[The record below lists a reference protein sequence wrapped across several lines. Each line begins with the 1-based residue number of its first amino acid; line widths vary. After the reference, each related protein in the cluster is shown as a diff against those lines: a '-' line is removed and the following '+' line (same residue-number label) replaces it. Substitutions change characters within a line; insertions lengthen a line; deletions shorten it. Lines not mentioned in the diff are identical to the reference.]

1 MGKVVHLDFGK
12 EEELVK
18 TVHARSFP
26 VRLRIL
32 ELVNTDKL
40 SIADIARRLQI
51 PASSA
56 ALHIRELQEANLV
69 RIEMQPGTRGSVKLC
84 TRAMDKIDIR
94 LTEMNGNV
102 SDTLSV
108 DMPIG
113 AYTDCQGKE
122 TCGIADADGIIG
134 SDDEE
139 ETFFLPERLKA
150 QMLWTSA
157 GYVEYQFPN
166 KLRTVPFRTKVTSIA
181 VCMEICSEAAGY
193 QDNWK
198 SDITLWING
207 KDCGTFTSPG
217 DFGSRRGK
225 NNPPSWGA
233 GRTQYG
239 LLTTWTVTDEG
250 SFVNDSRGAS
260 TVIDDL
266 DLLSRSRI
274 TVRIGNREDAC
285 NVGGFNLFGRAFG
298 DDDQD
303 IVLRVTYLPASLQQK
318 LLCQQSQGGVI
329 NRKTVETRFFPQAVL
344 EDNDQK

>member
-1 MGKVVHLDFGK
+1 MGKVVHLNFGK

-18 TVHARSFP
+18 TAHARSSP

-108 DMPIG
+108 EMPIG

-122 TCGIADADGIIG
+122 TCGIANADGIIG

-157 GYVEYQFPN
+157 GYVEYQLPN

-193 QDNWK
+193 QDNRK

-225 NNPPSWGA
+225 NNPPSCGA

-260 TVIDDL
+260 TAIDDL

-274 TVRIGNREDAC
+274 TVRIGNREDAR

-298 DDDQD
+298 DDDRD
-303 IVLRVTYLPASLQQK
+303 IVLRVTYLPA
-318 LLCQQSQGGVI
+318 
-329 NRKTVETRFFPQAVL
+329 
-344 EDNDQK
+344 

>member
-1 MGKVVHLDFGK
+1 M
-12 EEELVK
+12 
-18 TVHARSFP
+18 
-26 VRLRIL
+26 
-32 ELVNTDKL
+32 
-40 SIADIARRLQI
+40 
-51 PASSA
+51 
-56 ALHIRELQEANLV
+56 
-69 RIEMQPGTRGSVKLC
+69 
-84 TRAMDKIDIR
+84 
-94 LTEMNGNV
+94 
-102 SDTLSV
+102 
-108 DMPIG
+108 
-113 AYTDCQGKE
+113 KE
-122 TCGIADADGIIG
+122 TCGTADADGIIG

-139 ETFFLPERLKA
+139 ETFFLPERLMA

-157 GYVEYQFPN
+157 GYVEYQLPN

-329 NRKTVETRFFPQAVL
+329 NRKTVETRFPPSRFGRQGSKIVRTREIPVL
-344 EDNDQK
+344 NGV